1 MHDGETGEGTPVH
14 REETIMENRKCPMC
28 QCEQFYKA
36 SFASPISLSLSFWKA
51 TLMHGLVCLDCGF
64 VAPHVGRAGLE
75 AIRTKARKEGI
86 VFDESP
92 GKEEL
97 REL

>member
-1 MHDGETGEGTPVH
+1 MMAKKGRARRSTGKETT
-14 REETIMENRKCPMC
+14 MENKKCPMC
-28 QCEQFYKA
+28 RCEQFYKA

-64 VAPHVGRAGLE
+64 VAVHVDRAGLE
-75 AIRTKARKEGI
+75 AFRKKARKAGMMI
-86 VFDESP
+86 DGNP
-92 GKEEL
+92 GKEGL

>member
-1 MHDGETGEGTPVH
+1 MMAKQGRARRSTGE
-14 REETIMENRKCPMC
+14 ETTMENRKCPMC

-36 SFASPISLSLSFWKA
+36 SFASPIGLSLSFWKA
-51 TLMHGLVCLDCGF
+51 TLMRGLVCLDCGF
-64 VAPHVGRAGLE
+64 VAVHVDRAGLE
-75 AIRTKARKEGI
+75 AFREKARKEGMMI
-86 VFDESP
+86 DGNP